1 MSDGRVSE
9 SSETRRHNRQ
19 TFSTI
24 RSWLEIC
31 STGPAP
37 ATRAVTYSSRMPTR
51 NTIPGKVRITDVAR
65 AAEVSVGTV
74 SKALNNTGTLKRET
88 REHVRAVAERLG
100 FVADPRG
107 RSLSSGR
114 SYTVG
119 FLTTDSFGR
128 FSMPILMGAEDAL
141 AVGRMAVILS
151 DTRDDYARE
160 QHLLRSLQERRVD
173 GLIITDRPSG
183 INGPLAS
190 DIPTVYTF
198 DTPDSPE
205 ELAVISDRGAAMGL
219 AVDHLV
225 SIGRTRLL
233 HIAGPLRA
241 RTVPVKAAAVREL
254 AGDLLVHEAMH
265 GTWSEAWGRRAV
277 DIALASGLDF
287 DAVCCDSDQI
297 ARGALDRLQLRG
309 RRVPEDV
316 AVTGFGNWDVMT
328 DATVPGLTSIDQ
340 NLMEIGRRAGA
351 LLLAALEG
359 RDATGHQITIP
370 PRLEV
375 RGSTV

>member
-1 MSDGRVSE
+1 MS
-9 SSETRRHNRQ
+9 
-19 TFSTI
+19 
-24 RSWLEIC
+24 
-31 STGPAP
+31 
-37 ATRAVTYSSRMPTR
+37 TR
-51 NTIPGKVRITDVAR
+51 NSTPGKVRIADVAR

-74 SKALNNTGTLKRET
+74 SKALNDTGTLRRET

-160 QHLLRSLQERRVD
+160 QHLLRSLQERRMD

-190 DIPTVYTF
+190 NIPTVYTF
-198 DTPDSPE
+198 DTPGAPE
-205 ELAVISDRGAAMGL
+205 ELAVTSDRAAGMRLVVG
-219 AVDHLV
+219 HLL
-225 SIGRTRLL
+225 SLGRTRLL
-233 HIAGPLRA
+233 HIAGPLHA

-254 AGDLLVHEAMH
+254 AEDRLVCASMH

-277 DIALASGLDF
+277 DIALASGLEF

-297 ARGALDRLQLRG
+297 ARGALERLQLRG
-309 RRVPEDV
+309 RRVPDDV
-316 AVTGFGNWDVMT
+316 AVTGFGNWDAMT
-328 DATVPGLTSIDQ
+328 EATVPGLTSIDQ

-351 LLLAALEG
+351 LLLDTLEG
-359 RDATGHQITIP
+359 REIADHQIVIP
-370 PRLEV
+370 SRLEV

>member
-1 MSDGRVSE
+1 
-9 SSETRRHNRQ
+9 
-19 TFSTI
+19 
-24 RSWLEIC
+24 
-31 STGPAP
+31 
-37 ATRAVTYSSRMPTR
+37 MPTR
-51 NTIPGKVRITDVAR
+51 KKIPGKVRIADVAL

-74 SKALNNTGTLKRET
+74 SKALNGTGTLKQET

-128 FSMPILMGAEDAL
+128 FSIPILTGAEDAL
-141 AVGRMAVILS
+141 AVGRLAVILS

-183 INGPLAS
+183 INGPLTS

-198 DTPDSPE
+198 DTPGSPE
-205 ELAVISDRGAAMGL
+205 ELAVISDRGAAIGL

-225 SIGRTRLL
+225 GLGRSRLL
-233 HIAGPLRA
+233 HIAGPLQA
-241 RTVPVKAAAVREL
+241 RTVPVKAAAVREH
-254 AGDLLVHEAMH
+254 AGELLVRESMH
-265 GTWSEAWGRRAV
+265 GAWSEAWGRRAV
-277 DIALASGLDF
+277 DIALASGLEF

-297 ARGALDRLQLRG
+297 ARGALERLQHRG
-309 RRVPEDV
+309 RRAPEDV
-316 AVTGFGNWDVMT
+316 AVTGFGNWDAMT
-328 DATVPGLTSIDQ
+328 HATTPELTSIDQ
-340 NLMEIGRRAGA
+340 NLMEIGRRAGS
-351 LLLAALEG
+351 LLLDTLEG
-359 RDATGHQITIP
+359 RSVPAHQITIP
-370 PRLEV
+370 SRLEV